1 MVTTIVP
8 PTLASGGTVT
18 YAPAPQGTAY
28 KYDRLNRLKSSK
40 AWQDIDAVGNLWAT
54 GDGSSYAGMYE
65 NNFSYDAN
73 GNITAQMRK
82 DATGTAINDLTYN
95 RRNVGGKTV
104 QNRLY
109 HVNDAVSNT
118 AFTDDIDDQ
127 DPFINNELVNSVN
140 NYGYD
145 EIGNLN
151 RNNQKEIAEM
161 VYNVTGKVKEVHRTV
176 GSNKENL
183 KFDYDANGN
192 RIAKHVY
199 TSDDVWMKSDY
210 YVNDAQGNNMA
221 IYTLTGSSGAGLSY
235 QLAERNVYGSS
246 RVGTNKTPVEMIGVI
261 PQTDY
266 THTLGDRNYFLSNH
280 INNTLVTVTDKK
292 LPIDN
297 NNDLVIDEYWP
308 HVISSADYYSYG
320 VKMKERSFSTE
331 STRYQFNGKEY
342 DSETET
348 TNQGARNSDGDLG
361 IMETPDAAAGKTPDV
376 SPYSLNN
383 NNPIININPDGNEVK
398 NAHKEKRNEAKQK
411 RDDAKTTFDAFGG
424 NKKQEGYKQAKKD
437 YKQAEREFKPIDEKY
452 QAVQNAIEYLK
463 INYESEFNY
472 LNTLTAGDQV
482 IDIDI
487 TASKSKF
494 YHMTEDPLQATAKE
508 YADGKRQNATGFTQD
523 FRRGNGQ
530 FHRNKEGNL
539 SFNVG
544 VSLTVINKDGVAK
557 TLYHEFRHVFYKMNP
572 FDLKGK
578 DEETKVQEDTENNFK

>member
-40 AWQDIDAVGNLWAT
+40 AWQDVDAVGNLWAIGT
-54 GDGSSYAGMYE
+54 GSSYAGMYE
-65 NNFSYDAN
+65 NNFTYDAN

-82 DATGTAINDLTYN
+82 DANGTAINDLTYN
-95 RRNVGGKTV
+95 RRNVGGKPV

-109 HVNDAVSNT
+109 HVNDAVSST

-199 TSDDVWMKSDY
+199 TSDNVWMKSDY

-221 IYTLTGSSGAGLSY
+221 IYTLTASSGAGLSY
-235 QLAERNVYGSS
+235 QLAERNIYGSS
-246 RVGTNKTPVEMIGVI
+246 RIGTNKTPVEMIGVTL
-261 PQTDY
+261 PVDVFS
-266 THTLGDRNYFLSNH
+266 HTLGDRNYYLSSH
-280 INNTLVTVTDKK
+280 TNNNLVTVTDKK
-292 LPIDN
+292 LPIDL
-297 NNDLVIDEYWP
+297 DGDFIIDEYWP

-361 IMETPDAAAGKTPDV
+361 VMETLDPAANETPNV
-376 SPYSLNN
+376 SPYALNN
-383 NNPIININPDGNEVK
+383 NNPVSNIDPDGRRVKAVNHNSSVGLFEALYNVFNTNTEVDNPIDFFVFDEVTKSVELRNVVDKKGRFTKEFKAAISNISSEEIKGLIIDFISAVSSETVNYVDVVTNE
-398 NAHKEKRNEAKQK
+398 EAKQTGTNQK
-411 RDDAKTTFDAFGG
+411 HQENFFYTGDETKIPQDGSSTFVEKTGKNATLTIAATKEIVNSGRMAVPGDQSTRTSTSIGTNETESLELIKAVVAG
-424 NKKQEGYKQAKKD
+424 NKAKN
-437 YKQAEREFKPIDEKY
+437 EKPTQKTEK
-452 QAVQNAIEYLK
+452 
-463 INYESEFNY
+463 
-472 LNTLTAGDQV
+472 
-482 IDIDI
+482 
-487 TASKSKF
+487 
-494 YHMTEDPLQATAKE
+494 
-508 YADGKRQNATGFTQD
+508 
-523 FRRGNGQ
+523 
-530 FHRNKEGNL
+530 
-539 SFNVG
+539 
-544 VSLTVINKDGVAK
+544 
-557 TLYHEFRHVFYKMNP
+557 
-572 FDLKGK
+572 
-578 DEETKVQEDTENNFK
+578 